1 MNFTRDDVRTI
12 FGQMDLLIKFSS
24 ELLIDLK
31 KCLPEFVRRA
41 KKDVKNILKVLPEEQ
56 ATQMCFQIAAV
67 FIKYTPFMLFYTTY
81 ANNFATSQATLRR
94 LRRQDPFKKWLFDQR
109 IRSDEL
115 GLSDFLIKPVQRLLR
130 YKLLL
135 RDMQKLTDAFHED
148 YDELSLAIL
157 KLDVVAAAV
166 DSVTSKHAHDILN
179 DRSSS
184 CRNIHS
190 LIKQKQLLHSSSS
203 RSLMS
208 QSSSSLLVR

>member
-1 MNFTRDDVRTI
+1 
-12 FGQMDLLIKFSS
+12 
-24 ELLIDLK
+24 
-31 KCLPEFVRRA
+31 
-41 KKDVKNILKVLPEEQ
+41 
-56 ATQMCFQIAAV
+56 MCFQIAAV

>member
-1 MNFTRDDVRTI
+1 
-12 FGQMDLLIKFSS
+12 
-24 ELLIDLK
+24 
-31 KCLPEFVRRA
+31 
-41 KKDVKNILKVLPEEQ
+41 
-56 ATQMCFQIAAV
+56 
-67 FIKYTPFMLFYTTY
+67 
-81 ANNFATSQATLRR
+81 
-94 LRRQDPFKKWLFDQR
+94 
-109 IRSDEL
+109 
-115 GLSDFLIKPVQRLLR
+115 
-130 YKLLL
+130 
-135 RDMQKLTDAFHED
+135 MQKLTDAFHED

-208 QSSSSLLVR
+208 QSSSSLLVRWFCYVFFLFLRIVSHILMSRFVNTHTHTLIPMLMNIQEIFHNTQAHKKSIVPDVAPPVRSSLIIILSLEYTNLSTQIFTKTLEHRYLP

>member
-41 KKDVKNILKVLPEEQ
+41 KKDVKNILKVLSEEQ

-135 RDMQKLTDAFHED
+135 RTYLVFIDLN
-148 YDELSLAIL
+148 
-157 KLDVVAAAV
+157 DVVRVHSNKTDDLHARTQ
-166 DSVTSKHAHDILN
+166 VT
-179 DRSSS
+179 
-184 CRNIHS
+184 CRN
-190 LIKQKQLLHSSSS
+190 
-203 RSLMS
+203 S
-208 QSSSSLLVR
+208 QMRFMRTTMN